1 MEIGRLMSRRF
12 CETWDFWPYCFGW
25 DECFRLYTNDPE
37 SYTQRMNATP
47 SEIPHREL
55 YNILISCVAPR
66 PIAWVST
73 LNATGQPN
81 LAPFSFFNC
90 VSAKPPL
97 LAFSPSLRAPQEAT
111 KAHGEPKDTLR
122 NIRETKEFVI
132 SIVTF
137 DLLEPMNVTSGEY
150 DASINEFELAKLTP
164 APSQIVRPP
173 RVGESP
179 VSFECK
185 LYQILEFSPAPG
197 GGALV
202 IGEIVSIHIADA
214 YLKEGRVDRNSLDLI
229 GRMGGIQY
237 TRTLDRIELPRPDG
251 TGKVPQPARPS

>member
-1 MEIGRLMSRRF
+1 
-12 CETWDFWPYCFGW
+12 
-25 DECFRLYTNDPE
+25 
-37 SYTQRMNATP
+37 MNVTP
-47 SEIPHREL
+47 AGLPHREL

-73 LNATGQPN
+73 LSASGQPN

-97 LAFSPSLRAPQEAT
+97 LAFSPSLGAPQEPTASQ
-111 KAHGEPKDTLR
+111 GEPKDTLR

-132 SIVTF
+132 SVVTY
-137 DLLEPMNVTSGEY
+137 DLLEPMNLTSGEY
-150 DASINEFELAKLTP
+150 GASVNEFELAKLTP
-164 APSQIVRPP
+164 AASKVVHPP

-185 LYQILEFSPAPG
+185 LYQILEFSPDPG

-202 IGEIVSIHIADA
+202 IGEVVSIHMTDA
-214 YLKEGRVDRNSLDLI
+214 YLKDGRVDRNALDLV

-237 TRTLDRIELPRPDG
+237 TRTRERVELPRPDAK
-251 TGKVPQPARPS
+251 TALVPSRERVRER